1 MAGAD
6 RWGYQE
12 MRLALVFNGGV
23 SLAVWM
29 GGVAKEVDRFRSA
42 FYPAQTTAGQ
52 QQAAAV
58 VAPYSELLDA
68 LRTEIVADVVAGT
81 SAGGI
86 NGAMLGYAVARR
98 RSLEGVT
105 ADAIRGVWERLG
117 QIQNLL
123 DHKGAPRSGLNGD
136 FLFQGC
142 ADVFAVLTS
151 ESPKLADDAPAGM
164 RLTITA
170 TDCAGYPVQVD
181 GVSGVD
187 HRLELRFHA
196 LDRQSTV
203 LFSNDLEGA
212 VAELAAARGWST
224 LGPSIQ
230 TGASARDLIAGQAPS
245 LLTRAARTTASFPIA
260 FAASELPLKETITGL
275 DDDKTTL
282 TATPSMSGV
291 LTTRAGDAPLAASEC
306 RYAVD
311 GGIWDNAPFEAVL
324 KSIDRQPSGN
334 PVDRRLLYV
343 VYTDEE
349 MAPPPGQAPPAPD
362 EPPTLL
368 ASVAHTLT
376 GPSNVSFADD
386 LETIAHD
393 RERQRARRTQFS
405 WLLRPGPPNVFAL
418 VLQLLP
424 AYAAQNPQAQPPDL
438 ISVTRAGGEGQDVAS
453 PNTAEE
459 LLEKLPLSDWGAT
472 VTEWAWGIRP
482 VQVAVDTARWL
493 LRDVLGE
500 LSAQPDTYEE
510 YAHDLIGARATL
522 SQLAWVLSDLADHH
536 GLTERLKSQE
546 QTVCGHAMTD
556 FAREIETL
564 HDVLVLLPTAPSDD
578 ESATVASIALSAGG
592 VDDIIRRALAT
603 EIAAHTLSGDRRPH
617 KVDYRFGVIRP
628 SKRWPLRVEGEAG
641 VDDGEAGNEPEDEE
655 GHGRPQLAGIR
666 YGHFGG
672 FLRRSWRLEDWMW
685 GRLDAVTC
693 LVDALLDDTQIKRL
707 TGGREDSTND
717 LARRLAAVA
726 IPTTCENRSAYL
738 AYCAFAAPGRVKPV
752 DPPPRPDTLQTPDEA
767 VWAQQVCG
775 WRRQL
780 AAAYTKVLL
789 APPSPDQAKGLAAI
803 RADIC
808 RRLQYA
814 ILDEE
819 RAAVVAEINADRTE
833 MRERGGD
840 GPDTEPLD
848 AVELAAELDGGLRAI
863 TIGRTKGVPDLELAG
878 YAEAAISNTFHA
890 INQPALA
897 DLAGA
902 ARGATAFVNA
912 VDHAQAALRSE
923 LRHLRHHHAD

>member
-1 MAGAD
+1 MVGAD
-6 RWGYQE
+6 RSGYQE

-42 FYPAQTTAGQ
+42 FYPPKPIAGQ
-52 QQAAAV
+52 EQATNGV
-58 VAPYSELLDA
+58 EPYAELLDA

-98 RSLEGVT
+98 RSLEGVR

-117 QIQNLL
+117 QIESLL
-123 DHKGAPRSGLNGD
+123 DHKDAPRSGLNGD

-142 ADVFAVLTS
+142 ADVFAMLTS
-151 ESPKLADDAPAGM
+151 DSPQLDDAAPTGM

-187 HRLELRFHA
+187 HRLEMRFHA
-196 LDRQSTV
+196 CDRP
-203 LFSNDLEGA
+203 GA
-212 VAELAAARGWST
+212 VLLSDDLQRAVAQLALTRGWST
-224 LGPSIQ
+224 LGPTVQ
-230 TGASARDLIAGQAPS
+230 TDDSARDLTADQAPG

-260 FAASELPLKETITGL
+260 FAPSELPLQEATTALG
-275 DDDKTTL
+275 DDTTTL

-291 LTTRAGDAPLAASEC
+291 LTTRTGDAALDASPS

-324 KSIDRQPSGN
+324 KSIDRQPASRA
-334 PVDRRLLYV
+334 VDRRLLYV
-343 VYTDEE
+343 IYTDEE
-349 MAPPPGQAPPAPD
+349 MAQPPGQAPPAHD
-362 EPPTLL
+362 QPPALL

-386 LETIAHD
+386 LERIARD
-393 RERQRARRTQFS
+393 TDRQRARRTQFS

-418 VLQLLP
+418 LLQLLP
-424 AYAAQNPQAQPPDL
+424 AYGAQNPQAQPPDL
-438 ISVTRAGGEGQDVAS
+438 ISRTPAEDEQS
-453 PNTAEE
+453 PTSSRTPEQLAA
-459 LLEKLPLSDWGAT
+459 LPLSDWGAT
-472 VTEWAWGIRP
+472 VTGWAWGIRP
-482 VQVAVDTARWL
+482 VQVSVETARWL
-493 LRDVLGE
+493 LRDVLAE
-500 LSAQPDTYEE
+500 LSAQPDAYE
-510 YAHDLIGARATL
+510 AHAHELIAARATL
-522 SQLAWVLSDLADHH
+522 SQLAWVMSDLADQR
-536 GLTERLKSQE
+536 GLTEPLTAQE
-546 QTVCGHAMTD
+546 QAVCGHAMID
-556 FAREIETL
+556 FAREIEQL
-564 HDVLVLLPTAPSDD
+564 HGVLVQLPAASGDE
-578 ESATVASIALSAGG
+578 ESATVASIAMSAGD
-592 VDDIIRRALAT
+592 VDDIVRRALAT
-603 EIAAHTLSGDRRPH
+603 EVAAHTLSGDRRPH
-617 KVDYRFGVIRP
+617 KVDYTFGVIRP
-628 SKRWPLRVEGEAG
+628 SKRWPLPVNGESGVEDENN
-641 VDDGEAGNEPEDEE
+641 AGNDDEDET
-655 GHGRPQLAGIR
+655 GDDRPQLAGIR

-693 LVDALLDDTQIKRL
+693 LVDSLLDDTQITRL
-707 TGGREDSTND
+707 TGGREDATKD
-717 LARRLAAVA
+717 LAQRLAAVA

-738 AYCAFAAPGRVKPV
+738 AYGAFAALRADRRVEL
-752 DPPPRPDTLQTPDEA
+752 PPRPSALAQPDA
-767 VWAQQVCG
+767 DAWPAQVDR
-775 WRRQL
+775 WRAQL

-789 APPSPDQAKGLAAI
+789 AAPSTDQAEGLAAI
-803 RADIC
+803 RADVR

-819 RAAVVAEINADRTE
+819 REALIAEINADR
-833 MRERGGD
+833 RQARDNAG

-848 AVELAAELDGGLRAI
+848 PVELAAELDGGLRAI
-863 TIGRTKGVPDLELAG
+863 TMGRTRGVPDLDLAG
-878 YAEAAISNTFHA
+878 YAETAGSNTLRA
-890 INQPALA
+890 INKPALA

-912 VDHAQAALRSE
+912 VDHAQAALSSE
-923 LRHLRHHHAD
+923 LRHLRHHHPD